1 MKNDSRSKRCATR
14 LHFRIRT
21 SEVITIDKTSSSSVF
36 SDDRG
41 KSPVVSLSVVYAV
54 VVDSTKIPASCCT
67 PKVADPCMDCC
78 GVELLSNDNE
88 RFHGKNV
95 SVASAGAMDP
105 YTITPAER
113 ARFEQQFASL
123 NPINGIV
130 TGDQAKGFLLQSQL
144 PPAILGII
152 WALADTDADGK
163 MNINEFSIA
172 CKLINLKLRGF
183 EIPKALPP
191 SLHSFVSQQVMPT
204 AVAKPPIP
212 PLPTAA
218 PIAPL
223 VGNLTGNGTGMMA
236 SHVLSPPSGGPTPLQ
251 GVAPPI
257 PPLPIQLT
265 GGSKNGSVIKATG
278 MPLPVAGMPP
288 LMSMQPMGGGVLP
301 PLPPTPMPNMVPMVP
316 PMSQAP
322 GLPPMA
328 QAPGIPPMHQ
338 APMIPPLTQ
347 APPVPTA
354 LPQVMPASIAGAPPG
369 MPGMPGMPQASPIPP
384 SSLAGL
390 ISNQTSPPTQPTP
403 PTPPIV
409 AAAME
414 RERTASIDS
423 QGGIS
428 ASPLV
433 EWAVPQASKLKYT
446 QLFNTTDK
454 SRTGFLTG
462 VQARNIL
469 LASKL
474 PQPILAQIWALSDT
488 DADGRLSCEEFVLA
502 LHLCDLARNG
512 ETLPATLPPNLIP
525 PTLKRIRQNSLGSNS
540 SAPGDVGDPMAGI
553 GQVTF
558 EDKRKENFDKGQAE
572 LDRRRK
578 ALLEIQRKEQEER
591 QRKEREEW
599 EKQEKIRLE
608 QERKRQEEI
617 EREVE
622 RARELEKAREEE
634 RKRAEEQREAA
645 RKEMER
651 QRQLEWENNR
661 RQDLDNQ
668 RRKAQETVLAL
679 KAKSQSLS
687 IDLSQKVSSLHL
699 STSVSVLAEL
709 QVDNSFQI
717 EYNRLKTLLKQ
728 RNQQLVTLSQ
738 QKAKLEAQGK
748 LGGKDSAD
756 DVLAF
761 NNKSIAVKNL
771 KDKIAT
777 MQEEVNSKMVDVENN
792 NAQLDTLRKQL
803 SGILDECEQL
813 YGVYADKR
821 NMMLEL
827 KGANNLDNDVWGN
840 SAWDTSQT
848 AEAWPEEQSASD
860 KPGYIKYRALY
871 EFVARNTDELSFQP
885 GDTIYVPSNQQAEPG
900 WLSGEV
906 RGSSGWFPESYVEL
920 MENGNIDN
928 TIASTTPLPKTP
940 LEGIAEIGEPVS
952 DSGSGF
958 GDDSK
963 WPESASQVEPSTL
976 SSTTATVGVSPSSTT
991 GLGTYV
997 ALYAYSST
1005 EAGDL
1010 TFDQGE
1016 TIQVVAMNGDWW
1028 TGVIGDRSGMFPSN
1042 FVQKADYQVAPEPEV
1057 FPAQEVKP
1065 TSPIQK
1071 EQTPVAEVKLTP
1083 TSVEPQFQQA
1093 MIERAATPDFASL
1106 QSQIESGGEES
1117 DGAKRSKK
1125 PVIATVIAPYQATS
1139 SEQLSLQRGQ
1149 LIMIR
1154 KKTATGWWEGELQAK
1169 GKKREI
1175 GWFPASYVKLL
1186 AGGRLSRSQS
1196 RKTSESGLNDGLLER
1211 VVALY
1216 PYTAQNEDELSFEKD
1231 DIVTILAKDE
1241 PAWWKG
1247 ESKGAVGLF
1256 PSNYVAPMYDES
1268 SLDGFFDTRSTPIE
1282 STKSSPRNSSS
1293 SSSPPAVTNNNY
1305 KINEAEKKRQQA
1317 IKELISTEQA
1327 YIDHMSI
1334 VHEVFLKPLEK
1345 RPDLVSSE
1353 QLRAIFINWDE
1364 IIQCNY
1370 SFLRSLRV
1378 RREMS
1383 KGSVIRI
1390 IGDILC
1396 ENLPRMTV
1404 YIRFCSC
1411 QLRAASLLQHL
1422 TDNKPEFLELSKKCQ
1437 SDPRTQGLPLSSFLI
1452 KPMQRITKY
1461 PLLIS
1466 KILEHTKEGHPDK
1479 IYLEDALAKAE
1490 ELCSQVNEGVR
1501 EKENSERLEWLQT
1514 HVLSS
1519 DDLNEPLIF
1528 NSLTNALGP
1537 RKYLHHGRLIKVK
1550 SGKELIGFLMND
1562 FLLLAKPN
1570 CVLEQFHFQKHQS
1583 VLFRIY
1589 KKPLLLSETTITV
1602 DGLPKSEIK
1611 LEYNRITF
1619 HLRGVSDHDRDIWHD
1634 KLVRAQRDMRKHEM
1648 EKFTRQQSKQASFGA
1663 VGRIL
1668 VMVLSGSSLKPRSV
1682 DREVFCEVSMGAQEH
1697 RTPTVRMSSQTEV
1710 VFNASLQF
1718 LVKDLYEDVLCFTI
1732 KEKGNFSPDQ
1742 FLGRTELRMSE
1753 LTSEVKIDKMG
1764 NRGPLK
1770 RQLRLCE
1777 VSSGVINVKLD
1788 LHIFKPVDN

>member
-1 MKNDSRSKRCATR
+1 
-14 LHFRIRT
+14 
-21 SEVITIDKTSSSSVF
+21 
-36 SDDRG
+36 
-41 KSPVVSLSVVYAV
+41 
-54 VVDSTKIPASCCT
+54 
-67 PKVADPCMDCC
+67 
-78 GVELLSNDNE
+78 
-88 RFHGKNV
+88 
-95 SVASAGAMDP
+95 
-105 YTITPAER
+105 
-113 ARFEQQFASL
+113 
-123 NPINGIV
+123 
-130 TGDQAKGFLLQSQL
+130 
-144 PPAILGII
+144 
-152 WALADTDADGK
+152 
-163 MNINEFSIA
+163 
-172 CKLINLKLRGF
+172 
-183 EIPKALPP
+183 
-191 SLHSFVSQQVMPT
+191 
-204 AVAKPPIP
+204 
-212 PLPTAA
+212 
-218 PIAPL
+218 
-223 VGNLTGNGTGMMA
+223 
-236 SHVLSPPSGGPTPLQ
+236 
-251 GVAPPI
+251 
-257 PPLPIQLT
+257 
-265 GGSKNGSVIKATG
+265 
-278 MPLPVAGMPP
+278 
-288 LMSMQPMGGGVLP
+288 
-301 PLPPTPMPNMVPMVP
+301 
-316 PMSQAP
+316 
-322 GLPPMA
+322 
-328 QAPGIPPMHQ
+328 
-338 APMIPPLTQ
+338 
-347 APPVPTA
+347 
-354 LPQVMPASIAGAPPG
+354 
-369 MPGMPGMPQASPIPP
+369 
-384 SSLAGL
+384 
-390 ISNQTSPPTQPTP
+390 
-403 PTPPIV
+403 
-409 AAAME
+409 
-414 RERTASIDS
+414 
-423 QGGIS
+423 
-428 ASPLV
+428 
-433 EWAVPQASKLKYT
+433 
-446 QLFNTTDK
+446 
-454 SRTGFLTG
+454 
-462 VQARNIL
+462 
-469 LASKL
+469 
-474 PQPILAQIWALSDT
+474 
-488 DADGRLSCEEFVLA
+488 
-502 LHLCDLARNG
+502 
-512 ETLPATLPPNLIP
+512 
-525 PTLKRIRQNSLGSNS
+525 
-540 SAPGDVGDPMAGI
+540 
-553 GQVTF
+553 
-558 EDKRKENFDKGQAE
+558 
-572 LDRRRK
+572 
-578 ALLEIQRKEQEER
+578 
-591 QRKEREEW
+591 
-599 EKQEKIRLE
+599 
-608 QERKRQEEI
+608 
-617 EREVE
+617 
-622 RARELEKAREEE
+622 
-634 RKRAEEQREAA
+634 
-645 RKEMER
+645 MER

-661 RQDLDNQ
+661 RQDLENQ
-668 RRKAQETVLAL
+668 RRKVQEAVLAL
-679 KAKSQSLS
+679 KAKSQSLA
-687 IDLSQKVSSLHL
+687 IDLSQKEEKVKDL
-699 STSVSVLAEL
+699 SKQISETRCGVTSVKSIIDGMRTTRDQNL
-709 QVDNSFQI
+709 S
-717 EYNRLKTLLKQ
+717 EYNRLKSLLKQ
-728 RNQQLVTLSQ
+728 RNQQLVALSQ

-756 DVLAF
+756 DVMAF
-761 NNKSIAVKNL
+761 NSKSIAVKNL
-771 KDKIAT
+771 KEKIAT
-777 MQEEVNSKMVDVENN
+777 LQEEVNSKMVDAENN
-792 NAQLDTLRKQL
+792 NAQLETLRKQL

-821 NMMLEL
+821 NKMLEL
-827 KGANNLDNDVWGN
+827 KGANLDNDVWGN
-840 SAWDTSQT
+840 SGWDTAQP
-848 AEAWPEEQSASD
+848 EAWSEDQVASD

-871 EFVARNTDELSFQP
+871 EFVARNSDELSFQP
-885 GDTIYVPSNQQAEPG
+885 GDIIYVPSNQQAEPG

-906 RGSSGWFPESYVEL
+906 RGCSGWFPESYVEL

-963 WPESASQVEPSTL
+963 WPETVSQVEPSTL
-976 SSTTATVGVSPSSTT
+976 DSTTAAVDVSPSSTT
-991 GLGTYV
+991 GFGTYV
-997 ALYAYSST
+997 ALYPYSST
-1005 EAGDL
+1005 EPGDL

-1016 TIQVVAMNGDWW
+1016 TMQVIAMNGDWW

-1042 FVQKADYQVAPEPEV
+1042 FVQKADDYQAPPEPEV
-1057 FPAQEVKP
+1057 FPTQEVKP

-1083 TSVEPQFQQA
+1083 TSVEPQQA

-1211 VVALY
+1211 VQALY

-1247 ESKGAVGLF
+1247 ECKGAVGLF
-1256 PSNYVAPMYDES
+1256 PSNYVGPMYDES
-1268 SLDGFFDTRSTPIE
+1268 TFDGFFDTRSTPIE

-1317 IKELISTEQA
+1317 IKELMSTEQA

-1345 RPDLVSSE
+1345 RPDLVSPE

-1570 CVLEQFHFQKHQS
+1570 CVIEQFNFQKHQS

-1619 HLRGVSDHDRDIWHD
+1619 HLRGISDHDRDIWHD
-1634 KLVRAQRDMRKHEM
+1634 KLVRAQQDMRKHEM

-1682 DREVFCEVSMGAQEH
+1682 DREVFCDVSMGAQEH

-1753 LTSEVKIDKMG
+1753 LTSEVRIDKMG

-1777 VSSGVINVKLD
+1777 VSSGFINVKLD

>member
-1 MKNDSRSKRCATR
+1 
-14 LHFRIRT
+14 
-21 SEVITIDKTSSSSVF
+21 
-36 SDDRG
+36 
-41 KSPVVSLSVVYAV
+41 
-54 VVDSTKIPASCCT
+54 
-67 PKVADPCMDCC
+67 
-78 GVELLSNDNE
+78 
-88 RFHGKNV
+88 
-95 SVASAGAMDP
+95 MDP

-191 SLHSFVSQQVMPT
+191 SLHSFVSQQVTST

-218 PIAPL
+218 PVAPL
-223 VGNLTGNGTGMMA
+223 VANLTGNGTAMMA

-265 GGSKNGSVIKATG
+265 GGSKNGSVVKPAG
-278 MPLPVAGMPP
+278 MPLSGAGMPP
-288 LMSMQPMGGGVLP
+288 LMPLQPMAGGVLP
-301 PLPPTPMPNMVPMVP
+301 PLPPTPMPNIMPMVP

-338 APMIPPLTQ
+338 VPMIPPLTQ

-354 LPQVMPASIAGAPPG
+354 LPQVMPTSIAGVPGIPPNIPG
-369 MPGMPGMPQASPIPP
+369 VPQTMPGMGVMAQASPIPP

-403 PTPPIV
+403 PTPPII
-409 AAAME
+409 AAAIE

-474 PQPILAQIWALSDT
+474 PQSILAQIWALSDT

-502 LHLCDLARNG
+502 LHLCDMARNG
-512 ETLPATLPPNLIP
+512 ETLPPTLPPNLIP

-540 SAPGDVGDPMAGI
+540 SVPGDIGDPMAGI

-661 RQDLDNQ
+661 RQDLENQ
-668 RRKAQETVLAL
+668 RRKVQEAVLAL
-679 KAKSQSLS
+679 KAKSQSLA
-687 IDLSQKVSSLHL
+687 IDLSQKEEKVKDL
-699 STSVSVLAEL
+699 SKQISETRCGVTSVKSIIDGMRTTRDQNL
-709 QVDNSFQI
+709 S
-717 EYNRLKTLLKQ
+717 EYNRLKSLLKQ
-728 RNQQLVTLSQ
+728 RNQQLVALSQ

-756 DVLAF
+756 DVMAF
-761 NNKSIAVKNL
+761 NSKSIAVKNL
-771 KDKIAT
+771 KEKIAT
-777 MQEEVNSKMVDVENN
+777 LQEEVNSKMVDAENN
-792 NAQLDTLRKQL
+792 NAQLETLRKQL

-821 NMMLEL
+821 NKMLEL
-827 KGANNLDNDVWGN
+827 KGANLDNDVWGN
-840 SAWDTSQT
+840 SGWDTAQP
-848 AEAWPEEQSASD
+848 EAWSEDQVASD

-871 EFVARNTDELSFQP
+871 EFVARNSDELSFQP
-885 GDTIYVPSNQQAEPG
+885 GDIIYVPSNQQAEPG

-906 RGSSGWFPESYVEL
+906 RGCSGWFPESYVEL

-963 WPESASQVEPSTL
+963 WPETVSQVEPSTL
-976 SSTTATVGVSPSSTT
+976 DSTTAAVDVSPSSTT
-991 GLGTYV
+991 GFGTYV
-997 ALYAYSST
+997 ALYPYSST
-1005 EAGDL
+1005 EPGDL

-1016 TIQVVAMNGDWW
+1016 TMQVIAMNGDWW

-1042 FVQKADYQVAPEPEV
+1042 FVQKADDYQAPPEPEV
-1057 FPAQEVKP
+1057 FPTQEVKP

-1083 TSVEPQFQQA
+1083 TSVEPQQA

-1211 VVALY
+1211 VQALY

-1247 ESKGAVGLF
+1247 ECKGAVGLF
-1256 PSNYVAPMYDES
+1256 PSNYVGPMYDES
-1268 SLDGFFDTRSTPIE
+1268 TFDGVFDTRSTPIE

-1317 IKELISTEQA
+1317 IKELMSTEQA

-1345 RPDLVSSE
+1345 RPDLVSPE

-1570 CVLEQFHFQKHQS
+1570 CVIEQFNFQKHQS

-1619 HLRGVSDHDRDIWHD
+1619 HLRGISDHDRDIWHD
-1634 KLVRAQRDMRKHEM
+1634 KLVRAQQDMRKHEM
-1648 EKFTRQQSKQASFGA
+1648 EKFTRQQS
-1663 VGRIL
+1663 
-1668 VMVLSGSSLKPRSV
+1668 M
-1682 DREVFCEVSMGAQEH
+1682 DREVFCDVSMGAQEH

-1753 LTSEVKIDKMG
+1753 LTSEVRIDKMG

-1770 RQLRLCE
+1770 GSCDFVKSPL
-1777 VSSGVINVKLD
+1777 VSSMSNWIYTFSSLLTTEYKLSMFSY
-1788 LHIFKPVDN
+1788 LLLVYLIYSACFK